1 MKQFLREPKYIWTRE
16 PGHDWVVCAND
27 VRVGGHMWWS
37 EGHFMETFS
46 PVPFAWVMGITVGL
60 SGLLRP
66 PSPKSSCFIIT
77 PDLRTTSVAQV
88 SRVYVAFG

>member
-37 EGHFMETFS
+37 EVHCLESVLFFYLYIGPRSQTQIAGLVGQEPLPDGAIHGPQTHFSM
-46 PVPFAWVMGITVGL
+46 
-60 SGLLRP
+60 
-66 PSPKSSCFIIT
+66 C
-77 PDLRTTSVAQV
+77 
-88 SRVYVAFG
+88 Y

>member
-1 MKQFLREPKYIWTRE
+1 
-16 PGHDWVVCAND
+16 
-27 VRVGGHMWWS
+27 
-37 EGHFMETFS
+37 METFS

-66 PSPKSSCFIIT
+66 PSPKSLCFIIT